1 MLFKPA
7 TIFSDH
13 MVLQQGVP
21 IPVWGWDAPGQ
32 MVRVTLGRQTATA
45 CAATDGRWQVRLDP
59 VAAGGPWVL
68 LIDGSCSA
76 TFADVMVGE
85 VWICSGQ
92 SNMRWSVSQSRNARE
107 EMGGATDPGLRLF
120 KVPNWS
126 ARTIQNDLA
135 AAQWEVCSPQT
146 VMDFSAV
153 AYFFGRELRRKLGV
167 PVGLLQCCVGGT
179 PAESWMSPASL
190 ALEPAA
196 AGMRTDPDELQI
208 AWDAGMKSIQEQ
220 TRDSAN
226 TGWPRGWA
234 DLPTPAGDWQEMQ
247 LPTLWQQAGVKFN
260 GILWFRKEV
269 DVPSAWAGHDLA
281 LGIGACDKSDV
292 TYFNNVQVGSVTM
305 QEREDAWSL
314 VRTYR
319 VPAKLVRPGRNV
331 IAVRV
336 HSDMFAGGMT
346 GPVEAMHLT
355 CPAVQGAA
363 PIPLGGLW
371 RYAVEANYGPVEV
384 PPQPGGWYWPSSC
397 YCGMV
402 APLIPY
408 GARGAIWYQGEA
420 NVGRAVQYRD
430 LFQALIRDW
439 RQQWGQDHFA
449 FLFVQ
454 LANYLAIREGPASS
468 PWAELREAQAAALA
482 LPETGMA
489 VAIDV
494 GEANDIH
501 PTNKQDVGHR
511 LACAALA
518 KVYQVP
524 EMPAS
529 GPLFARAQASGSSM
543 HIVFT
548 HTHGGL
554 LARGGRLTGFSLAGA
569 DRRFVWAEAQI
580 DGDSV
585 IVSSPTVPAPVA
597 VRYAW
602 ADNPVCNLY
611 NGANLPTAP
620 FRTDNWT
627 KKKDPCKLN
636 L

>member
-1 MLFKPA
+1 
-7 TIFSDH
+7 

-21 IPVWGWDAPGQ
+21 IPVWGWDTPGQ

-45 CAATDGRWQVRLDP
+45 CAATDGRWRVRLDP
-59 VAAGGPWVL
+59 VAAGGPLVL
-68 LIDGSCSA
+68 RIEGTCSV

-107 EMGGATDPGLRLF
+107 EMVGADDPGIRLF
-120 KVPNWS
+120 KVPNWGT
-126 ARTIQNDLA
+126 RTIQDDLA
-135 AAQWEVCSPQT
+135 VAQWEVCSPQT

-167 PVGLLQCCVGGT
+167 PVGLVQCCVGGT
-179 PAESWMSPASL
+179 PAESWMSPESL
-190 ALEPAA
+190 AQEPAA
-196 AGMRTDPDELQI
+196 AGMPTDPDEVQI
-208 AWDAGMKSIQEQ
+208 EWDARMKIIRQQ
-220 TRDSAN
+220 TGDNAN

-234 DLPTPAGDWQEMQ
+234 DLPSPEGDWQEMQ
-247 LPTLWQQAGVKFN
+247 LPTHWQQAGVKFN

-269 DVPSAWAGHDLA
+269 DVPSGWAGEDLA

-292 TYFNNVQVGSVTM
+292 TYFNNAQVGSVTM
-305 QEREDAWSL
+305 QEREDAWCL

-346 GPVEAMHLT
+346 GPVEAMHLS
-355 CPAVQGAA
+355 CPSVRGSA

-371 RYAVEANYGPVEV
+371 RYAVEANYGQVAV
-384 PPQPGGWYWPSSC
+384 PTQPGGCWYWPSSH

-408 GARGAIWYQGEA
+408 GTRGAIWYQGEA
-420 NVGRAVQYRD
+420 NVGRAVQYRG

-439 RQQWGQDHFA
+439 RKQWGQDHFA

-454 LANYLAIREGPASS
+454 LPNYLAIREQPASS

-511 LACAALA
+511 LACSALA
-518 KVYQVP
+518 TVYKVP
-524 EMPAS
+524 EVPAS
-529 GPLFARAQASGSSM
+529 GPLFAGAQSSGTGLR
-543 HIVFT
+543 ITFT

-554 LARGGRLTGFSLAGA
+554 LARGGCLAGFALAGA
-569 DRRFVWAEAQI
+569 DRRFVWAEARI
-580 DGDSV
+580 EGDAV
-585 IVSSPTVPAPVA
+585 IVSSPAVPAPVA

-611 NGANLPTAP
+611 NGANLPAAP
-620 FRTDNWT
+620 FRSDDWT
-627 KKKDPCKLN
+627 E
-636 L
+636 